1 MKPCLEK
8 ENMIP
13 ASKVSIV
20 RTPKSPSGKDIEGAI
35 RKAINLIGGLGD
47 IISRKDLVLIN
58 PSWVAPPAD
67 PQSAVITSPEVT
79 KAVADIIRD
88 FGARPIIAE
97 SSAVGVDTEKVITN
111 SGYGDLREEGYEI
124 IDLKSTPKVKVGF
137 EWGEVLKKVETFELV
152 TRADVIISVPKMKT
166 HDQTEITCSLK
177 KLKGLVTDE
186 QKRWMHRV
194 GVFKGVVDIN
204 MLFKPRLSIV
214 DAILC
219 QEGLGPIFGRPV
231 EMNLIVAGKDLVA
244 VDSICGQI
252 MGYEAEEVPITK
264 CAADRALGFMDN
276 EMIEL
281 TGEPLENV
289 RRRFMR
295 SVEDDPVEVDGFS
308 LLFGGI
314 TCTGCRNTVM
324 SALADMRN
332 AGQLKYLPGVT
343 VITGNPRIEK
353 ALLRDEIV
361 AVGQC
366 VPAGKRGRRFVRGCP
381 PNNAYV
387 VDAIIGGR
395 EKVKRSYADKSLEET
410 ET

>member
-1 MKPCLEK
+1 M
-8 ENMIP
+8 
-13 ASKVSIV
+13 VSIV
-20 RTPKSPSGKDIEGAI
+20 RTPKNPSGKEIEGAI
-35 RKAINLIGGLGD
+35 RKAVDLMGGLDD

-58 PSWVAPPAD
+58 PSWVAPPTD

-79 KAVADIIRD
+79 KAIADIIRD
-88 FGARPIIAE
+88 FGGKPIIAE
-97 SSAVGVDTEKVITN
+97 SSAVGVDTEKVIAN
-111 SGYGDLREEGYEI
+111 SGYGDLREGGYEV
-124 IDLKSTPKVKVGF
+124 IDLKSSPKVKVGIDG
-137 EWGEVLKKVETFELV
+137 GEVLTEVETFELV
-152 TRADVIISVPKMKT
+152 TRANTIISVPKMKT

-186 QKRWMHRV
+186 QKRRMHRV
-194 GVFKGVVDIN
+194 GVFKGVVDVS

-252 MGYEAEEVPITK
+252 MGYEPEEVLITQW
-264 CAADRALGFMDN
+264 AADRGLGVMDN
-276 EMIEL
+276 EMIEVA
-281 TGEPLENV
+281 GEPLEKV
-289 RRRFMR
+289 KRRFMR

-314 TCTGCRNTVM
+314 TCTGCRNTIM
-324 SALADMRN
+324 SALVDMRN
-332 AGQLKYLPGVT
+332 AGQLQYLPGVT

-353 ALLRDEIV
+353 GLLKDEIV

-366 VPAGKRGRRFVRGCP
+366 VPEDKRGERFVRGCP

-395 EKVKRSYADKSLEET
+395 EKVRRMYAEESLEET
-410 ET
+410 EK

>member
-1 MKPCLEK
+1 MPR
-8 ENMIP
+8 
-13 ASKVSIV
+13 STVSNV
-20 RTPKSPSGKDIEGAI
+20 RTPKSPSGKEIEKSIRNAI
-35 RKAINLIGGLGD
+35 DLIGGLDD

-58 PSWVAPPAD
+58 PSWVAPPTD

-79 KAVADIIRD
+79 KAIADIIRD

-97 SSAVGVDTEKVITN
+97 SSAVGVDTENVITN
-111 SGYGDLREEGYEI
+111 SGYGALRREGYEV
-124 IDLKSTPKVKVGF
+124 IDLKSTPKVKVGI
-137 EWGEVLKKVETFELV
+137 EKGEVLKEVETFELV
-152 TRADVIISVPKMKT
+152 TRADAIISVPKMKT

-177 KLKGLVTDE
+177 KLKGLVTDG
-186 QKRWMHRV
+186 QKRRMHRI

-219 QEGLGPIFGRPV
+219 QEGLGPIFGHPV

-252 MGYEAEEVPITK
+252 MGYEPEEVLITK
-264 CAADRALGFMDN
+264 FAADRGLGVMDN
-276 EMIEL
+276 ETIEL
-281 TGEPLENV
+281 SGEPLRDV

-308 LLFGGI
+308 LLFGGV

-324 SALADMRN
+324 SALVDMKN

-343 VITGNPRIEK
+343 VITGDPDIEK
-353 ALLRDEIV
+353 AILKDKIV

-366 VPAGKRGRRFVRGCP
+366 VPGNKRGKRFVTGCP

-395 EKVKRSYADKSLEET
+395 EKVKRMYAEESLDET
-410 ET
+410 EQ

>member
-1 MKPCLEK
+1 MPR
-8 ENMIP
+8 
-13 ASKVSIV
+13 SRVSIV
-20 RTPKSPSGKDIEGAI
+20 KTPQNPSRMEIEGAI
-35 RKAINLIGGLGD
+35 RRALDLIGGLND
-47 IISRKDLVLIN
+47 IISRRDLVLIN
-58 PSWVAPPAD
+58 PSWVAPPTD
-67 PQSAVITSPEVT
+67 PGSAVITSPEVT
-79 KAVADIIRD
+79 RAVVDIIRD

-97 SSAVGVDTEKVITN
+97 SSAVGVDTEKVIAN
-111 SGYGDLREEGYEI
+111 SGYGELRRDGYEVV
-124 IDLKSTPKVKVGF
+124 DLKSTPTVTVTLEG
-137 EWGEVLKKVETFELV
+137 GEILKEVETFELV
-152 TRADVIISVPKMKT
+152 ARADVIVSLPKMKT

-177 KLKGLVTDE
+177 KLKGLVSDE
-186 QKRWMHRV
+186 QKRRMHRR

-204 MLFKPRLSIV
+204 MLFKPKLSIV
-214 DAILC
+214 DAIIC
-219 QEGLGPIFGRPV
+219 QEGLGPIFGHPV

-252 MGYEAEEVPITK
+252 MGYEPGEVLITQ
-264 CAADRALGFMDN
+264 CAAERGLGVMDS

-281 TGEPLENV
+281 VGEPLENV

-324 SALADMRN
+324 SALVDMRN

-343 VITGNPRIEK
+343 VITGDPDIPDTMV
-353 ALLRDEIV
+353 RDQIV

-366 VPAGKRGRRFVRGCP
+366 VSKDKRGKRFVKGCP

-395 EKVKRSYADKSLEET
+395 EKVRRMYADKPLEET
-410 ET
+410 EE

>member
-1 MKPCLEK
+1 MPR
-8 ENMIP
+8 
-13 ASKVSIV
+13 STVSNV
-20 RTPKSPSGKDIEGAI
+20 RTPRSPSGKEIEKSIRNAI
-35 RKAINLIGGLGD
+35 DLIGGLDD

-58 PSWVAPPAD
+58 PSWVAPPTD

-79 KAVADIIRD
+79 KAIADIIRD

-97 SSAVGVDTEKVITN
+97 SSAVGVDTENVITN
-111 SGYGDLREEGYEI
+111 SGYGALRREGYEV
-124 IDLKSTPKVKVGF
+124 IDLKSTPKVTVGI
-137 EWGEVLKKVETFELV
+137 EEGEVLKEVETFELV
-152 TRADVIISVPKMKT
+152 TRADAIISVPKMKT

-177 KLKGLVTDE
+177 KLKGLVTDG
-186 QKRWMHRV
+186 QKRRMHRI

-204 MLFKPRLSIV
+204 ILFKPRLSIV

-219 QEGLGPIFGRPV
+219 QEGLGPIFGHPV

-252 MGYEAEEVPITK
+252 MGYEPEEVLITK
-264 CAADRALGFMDN
+264 FAADRGLGVMDN
-276 EMIEL
+276 ETIEL
-281 TGEPLENV
+281 SGEPLRDV

-308 LLFGGI
+308 LLFGGV

-324 SALADMRN
+324 SALVDMRN

-343 VITGNPRIEK
+343 VITGDPDIEK
-353 ALLRDEIV
+353 AILKDKIV

-366 VPAGKRGRRFVRGCP
+366 VPGDKRGKRFVTGCP

-395 EKVKRSYADKSLEET
+395 EKVKRMYAEESLEET
-410 ET
+410 EK

>member
-1 MKPCLEK
+1 MPGS
-8 ENMIP
+8 
-13 ASKVSIV
+13 AVSIA
-20 RTPKSPSGKDIEGAI
+20 RTPRSPSREEIKGAVT
-35 RKAINLIGGLGD
+35 KAIDLIGGLED

-58 PSWVAPPAD
+58 PSWVAPPTD

-79 KAVADIIRD
+79 RAVADIVRD
-88 FGARPIIAE
+88 LGARPVIAE
-97 SSAVGVDTEKVITN
+97 SSAVGVDTENVIAG
-111 SGYGDLREEGYEI
+111 SGYGDLRREGYEV
-124 IDLKSTPKVKVGF
+124 IDLKSTPKITADIKG
-137 EWGEVLKKVETFELV
+137 GEILKKVETFELV
-152 TRADVIISVPKMKT
+152 AQADVIISVPKMKT

-186 QKRWMHRV
+186 QKRKMHRK

-204 MLFKPRLSIV
+204 MFLKPRLAIV

-231 EMNLIVAGKDLVA
+231 EMNLIIAGKDLVA

-252 MGYEAEEVPITK
+252 MGYEPGEVLITK
-264 CAADRALGFMDN
+264 FAAERGLGVMDR

-281 TGEPLENV
+281 PGEPLESV
-289 RRRFMR
+289 KRRFMR

-324 SALADMRN
+324 SALIDMRN
-332 AGQLKYLPGVT
+332 AGQLKYLPGIT
-343 VITGNPRIEK
+343 VITGDPDIPKAIPR
-353 ALLRDEIV
+353 DGIV
-361 AVGQC
+361 SVGQC
-366 VPAGKRGRRFVRGCP
+366 VPKEKRGRRFVRGCP

-395 EKVKRSYADKSLEET
+395 EKVRRMYAEKSLKET
-410 ET
+410 EQ

>member
-1 MKPCLEK
+1 MPR
-8 ENMIP
+8 
-13 ASKVSIV
+13 STVSNV
-20 RTPKSPSGKDIEGAI
+20 RTPKSPSGKEIEKSIRNAI
-35 RKAINLIGGLGD
+35 DLIGGLDD

-58 PSWVAPPAD
+58 PSWVAPPTD

-79 KAVADIIRD
+79 KAIADIIRD

-97 SSAVGVDTEKVITN
+97 SSAVGVDTENVITN
-111 SGYGDLREEGYEI
+111 SGYGVLRREGYEV
-124 IDLKSTPKVKVGF
+124 IDLKSTPKVKVGI
-137 EWGEVLKKVETFELV
+137 EQGEVLKEVETFELV
-152 TRADVIISVPKMKT
+152 TRADAIISVPKMKT

-177 KLKGLVTDE
+177 KLKGLVTDG
-186 QKRWMHRV
+186 QKRRMHRI

-204 MLFKPRLSIV
+204 MLFKPRLAIV

-219 QEGLGPIFGRPV
+219 QEGLGPIFGHPV

-252 MGYEAEEVPITK
+252 MGYEPEEVLITK
-264 CAADRALGFMDN
+264 FAADRGLGVMDN

-281 TGEPLENV
+281 AGEPLRDV
-289 RRRFMR
+289 RKRFMR

-308 LLFGGI
+308 LLFGGV

-324 SALADMRN
+324 SALVDMRN

-343 VITGNPRIEK
+343 VITGDPDIEK
-353 ALLRDEIV
+353 AILKDKIV

-366 VPAGKRGRRFVRGCP
+366 VPGNKRGKRFVTGCP

-395 EKVKRSYADKSLEET
+395 EKVKRMYAEESLEET
-410 ET
+410 EE

>member
-1 MKPCLEK
+1 MP
-8 ENMIP
+8 M
-13 ASKVSIV
+13 SRVSIV
-20 RTPKSPSGKDIEGAI
+20 RTPQNPSGREIEHAI
-35 RKAINLIGGLGD
+35 RRALGLIGGLDD
-47 IISRKDLVLIN
+47 IMSRSGLVLIN
-58 PSWVAPPAD
+58 PSLVAPPTD
-67 PQSAVITSPEVT
+67 PASAVITAPEVT
-79 KAVADIIRD
+79 RAVADIIRD

-97 SSAVGVDTEKVITN
+97 SSAVGVDTEKVIAN
-111 SGYGDLREEGYEI
+111 SGYGELRRDGYEVV
-124 IDLKSTPKVKVGF
+124 DLKSTPTVTMTLGG
-137 EWGEVLKKVETFELV
+137 GEILKKVETFELV
-152 TRADVIISVPKMKT
+152 ARADAIVSLPKMKT

-186 QKRWMHRV
+186 QKRRMHKR

-204 MLFKPRLSIV
+204 TLFKPKLSIV

-219 QEGLGPIFGRPV
+219 QEGLGPIFGHPV
-231 EMNLIVAGKDLVA
+231 EMDLIVAGKDLVA

-252 MGYEAEEVPITK
+252 MGYGPGEVLITK
-264 CAADRALGFMDN
+264 FAAERGLGVMDN
-276 EMIEL
+276 ETIEVV
-281 TGEPLENV
+281 GEPLENV

-324 SALADMRN
+324 SALVDMRN

-343 VITGNPRIEK
+343 VIAGDPHIPETM
-353 ALLRDEIV
+353 ARDHIV

-366 VPAGKRGRRFVRGCP
+366 VPKDKRGKRFVRGCP

-387 VDAIIGGR
+387 VDTIIGGR
-395 EKVKRSYADKSLEET
+395 EKVRRMYADKSLEET
-410 ET
+410 EE

>member
-1 MKPCLEK
+1 MPR
-8 ENMIP
+8 
-13 ASKVSIV
+13 STVSNV
-20 RTPKSPSGKDIEGAI
+20 RTPKSPSGKEIEKSIRNAI
-35 RKAINLIGGLGD
+35 DLIGGLD
-47 IISRKDLVLIN
+47 EIISRKDLVLIN
-58 PSWVAPPAD
+58 PSWVAPPTD

-79 KAVADIIRD
+79 KAIADIIRD

-97 SSAVGVDTEKVITN
+97 SSAVGVDTENVITN
-111 SGYGDLREEGYEI
+111 SGYGALRREGYEV
-124 IDLKSTPKVKVGF
+124 IDLKSTPKVKVGV
-137 EWGEVLKKVETFELV
+137 EEGEVLKEVATFELV
-152 TRADVIISVPKMKT
+152 TRADAIISVPKMKT

-177 KLKGLVTDE
+177 KLKGLVTDG
-186 QKRWMHRV
+186 QKRRMHRI

-219 QEGLGPIFGRPV
+219 QEGLGPIFGHPV

-252 MGYEAEEVPITK
+252 MGYEPEEVLITK
-264 CAADRALGFMDN
+264 FAADRGLGVMDN

-281 TGEPLENV
+281 AGESLRDV
-289 RRRFMR
+289 RKRFMR

-308 LLFGGI
+308 LLFGGV

-324 SALADMRN
+324 SALVDMRN

-343 VITGNPRIEK
+343 VITGDPDIERAILK
-353 ALLRDEIV
+353 DKIV

-366 VPAGKRGRRFVRGCP
+366 VPGGKRGKRFVTGCP

-395 EKVKRSYADKSLEET
+395 EKVKRMYAKESLEES
-410 ET
+410 EK

>member
-1 MKPCLEK
+1 MPR
-8 ENMIP
+8 
-13 ASKVSIV
+13 STVSNV
-20 RTPKSPSGKDIEGAI
+20 RTPKSPSGKEIEKSIRNAI
-35 RKAINLIGGLGD
+35 DLIGGLD
-47 IISRKDLVLIN
+47 EIISRKDLVLIN
-58 PSWVAPPAD
+58 PSWVAPPTD

-79 KAVADIIRD
+79 KAIADIIRD

-97 SSAVGVDTEKVITN
+97 SSAVGVDTENVITN
-111 SGYGDLREEGYEI
+111 SGYGALRREGYEV
-124 IDLKSTPKVKVGF
+124 IDLKSTPKVKVGI
-137 EWGEVLKKVETFELV
+137 EEGEVLKEVETFELV
-152 TRADVIISVPKMKT
+152 TRADAIISVPKMKT

-177 KLKGLVTDE
+177 KLKGLVTDG
-186 QKRWMHRV
+186 QKRRMHRR

-219 QEGLGPIFGRPV
+219 QEGLGPIFGHPV

-252 MGYEAEEVPITK
+252 MGYEPEEVLITTF
-264 CAADRALGFMDN
+264 AADRGLGVMDN

-281 TGEPLENV
+281 AGEPLRDV

-308 LLFGGI
+308 LLFGGV

-324 SALADMRN
+324 SALVDMRN

-343 VITGNPRIEK
+343 VITGDPDIEK
-353 ALLRDEIV
+353 AILKDKIV

-366 VPAGKRGRRFVRGCP
+366 VPGNKRGKRFVTGCP

-395 EKVKRSYADKSLEET
+395 EKVKRMYAEESLDET
-410 ET
+410 EE

>member
-1 MKPCLEK
+1 MPRS
-8 ENMIP
+8 M
-13 ASKVSIV
+13 VSIV
-20 RTPKSPSGKDIEGAI
+20 RTPKNPSGKEIEGAI
-35 RKAINLIGGLGD
+35 RKAVDLMGGLDD

-58 PSWVAPPAD
+58 PSWVAPPTD

-79 KAVADIIRD
+79 KAIADIIRD
-88 FGARPIIAE
+88 FGGKPIIAE
-97 SSAVGVDTEKVITN
+97 SSAVGVDTEKVIAN
-111 SGYGDLREEGYEI
+111 SGYGDLREGGYEV
-124 IDLKSTPKVKVGF
+124 IDLKSSPKVKVGIDG
-137 EWGEVLKKVETFELV
+137 GEVLTEVETFELV
-152 TRADVIISVPKMKT
+152 TRANTIISVPKMKT

-186 QKRWMHRV
+186 QKRRMHRV
-194 GVFKGVVDIN
+194 GVFKGVVDVS

-252 MGYEAEEVPITK
+252 MGYEPEEVLITQW
-264 CAADRALGFMDN
+264 AADRGLGVMDN
-276 EMIEL
+276 EMIEVA
-281 TGEPLENV
+281 GEPLENV
-289 RRRFMR
+289 KRRFMR

-314 TCTGCRNTVM
+314 TCTGCRNTIM
-324 SALADMRN
+324 SALVDMRN
-332 AGQLKYLPGVT
+332 AGQLQYLPGVT

-353 ALLRDEIV
+353 GLLKDEIV

-366 VPAGKRGRRFVRGCP
+366 VPEDKRGERFVRGCP

-395 EKVKRSYADKSLEET
+395 EKVRRMYAEESLEET
-410 ET
+410 EK

>member
-1 MKPCLEK
+1 MPR
-8 ENMIP
+8 
-13 ASKVSIV
+13 STVSNV
-20 RTPKSPSGKDIEGAI
+20 RTPKSPSGKEIEKSIRNAI
-35 RKAINLIGGLGD
+35 DLIGGLDD
-47 IISRKDLVLIN
+47 IISGKDLVLIN
-58 PSWVAPPAD
+58 PSWVAPPTD

-97 SSAVGVDTEKVITN
+97 SSAVGVDTENVITN
-111 SGYGDLREEGYEI
+111 SGYGALRREGYEV
-124 IDLKSTPKVKVGF
+124 IDLKSTPKVTVGI
-137 EWGEVLKKVETFELV
+137 EEGEVLKEVETFELV
-152 TRADVIISVPKMKT
+152 TRADAIISVPKMKT

-177 KLKGLVTDE
+177 KLKGLVTDG
-186 QKRWMHRV
+186 QKRRMHRI

-219 QEGLGPIFGRPV
+219 QEGLGPIFGHPV

-252 MGYEAEEVPITK
+252 MGYEPEEVLITK
-264 CAADRALGFMDN
+264 FAADRGLGVMDN
-276 EMIEL
+276 ETIEL
-281 TGEPLENV
+281 SGEPLRDM

-308 LLFGGI
+308 LLFGGV

-324 SALADMRN
+324 SALVDMRN
-332 AGQLKYLPGVT
+332 AGQLKYLPDVT
-343 VITGNPRIEK
+343 VITGDPDIEK
-353 ALLRDEIV
+353 AILKDKIV

-366 VPAGKRGRRFVRGCP
+366 VPGNKRGKRFVTGCP

-395 EKVKRSYADKSLEET
+395 EKVKRMYAEESLEET
-410 ET
+410 EK

>member
-1 MKPCLEK
+1 MPR
-8 ENMIP
+8 
-13 ASKVSIV
+13 SKVSIV
-20 RTPKSPSGKDIEGAI
+20 RTPKSPSGKEIEGAI
-35 RKAINLIGGLGD
+35 RQAIDLIGGLD
-47 IISRKDLVLIN
+47 DTISRKDLVLIN
-58 PSWVAPPAD
+58 PTLVAPPTD

-79 KAVADIIRD
+79 RAVADIVQD
-88 FGARPIIAE
+88 FGSRPIIAE

-111 SGYGDLREEGYEI
+111 SGYGELRTEDYEV
-124 IDLKSTPKVKVGF
+124 IDLKSTTKVTVGI
-137 EWGEVLKKVETFELV
+137 EGGEILKEMETFELV
-152 TRADVIISVPKMKT
+152 TRADVIISLPKMKT
-166 HDQTEITCSLK
+166 HDQTELTCSLK

-186 QKRWMHRV
+186 QKRRMHRT

-252 MGYEAEEVPITK
+252 MGYKPEEVLITK
-264 CAADRALGFMDN
+264 FAAERGLGVMDN

-281 TGEPLENV
+281 AGESLENV

-308 LLFGGI
+308 LLFGGV

-324 SALADMRN
+324 SALVDMRN

-343 VITGNPRIEK
+343 VITGDPDIPK
-353 ALLRDEIV
+353 AIPSDEIV

-366 VPAGKRGRRFVRGCP
+366 VPGDKRGRRFVRGCP

-387 VDAIIGGR
+387 VNAIIGGR
-395 EKVKRSYADKSLEET
+395 EKVRRMYAEKSLEET
-410 ET
+410 EE

>member
-1 MKPCLEK
+1 MPR
-8 ENMIP
+8 
-13 ASKVSIV
+13 STVSNV
-20 RTPKSPSGKDIEGAI
+20 RTSKSPSGKEIEKSIRNAI
-35 RKAINLIGGLGD
+35 DLIGGLDD
-47 IISRKDLVLIN
+47 IISRKALVLIN
-58 PSWVAPPAD
+58 PSWVAPPTD
-67 PQSAVITSPEVT
+67 PQSAVITSPAVT
-79 KAVADIIRD
+79 KAIADIIRD

-97 SSAVGVDTEKVITN
+97 SSAVGVDTENVITN
-111 SGYGDLREEGYEI
+111 SGYGVLRREGYEV
-124 IDLKSTPKVKVGF
+124 IDLKSTPKVKVGI
-137 EWGEVLKKVETFELV
+137 EEGEVLKEVETFELV
-152 TRADVIISVPKMKT
+152 TRADAIISVPKMKT

-177 KLKGLVTDE
+177 KLKGLVTDG
-186 QKRWMHRV
+186 QKRRMHRI

-219 QEGLGPIFGRPV
+219 QEGLGPIFGHPV

-252 MGYEAEEVPITK
+252 MGYEPEEVLITTF
-264 CAADRALGFMDN
+264 AADRGLGVMDN

-281 TGEPLENV
+281 AGEPLRDV
-289 RRRFMR
+289 RKRFMR

-308 LLFGGI
+308 LLFGGV

-324 SALADMRN
+324 SALVDMRN

-343 VITGNPRIEK
+343 VITGDPDIEK
-353 ALLRDEIV
+353 AILNDKIV

-366 VPAGKRGRRFVRGCP
+366 VPGNKRGKRFVTGCP

-395 EKVKRSYADKSLEET
+395 EKVKRMYAEESLEET
-410 ET
+410 EK

>member
-1 MKPCLEK
+1 
-8 ENMIP
+8 
-13 ASKVSIV
+13 
-20 RTPKSPSGKDIEGAI
+20 
-35 RKAINLIGGLGD
+35 
-47 IISRKDLVLIN
+47 
-58 PSWVAPPAD
+58 
-67 PQSAVITSPEVT
+67 VITSPEVT
-79 KAVADIIRD
+79 KAIADIIRD
-88 FGARPIIAE
+88 FGARPTIAE
-97 SSAVGVDTEKVITN
+97 SSAVGVDTENVITN
-111 SGYGDLREEGYEI
+111 SGYGALRREGYEV
-124 IDLKSTPKVKVGF
+124 IDLKSTPKVKVGI
-137 EWGEVLKKVETFELV
+137 EEGEVLKEVETFELV
-152 TRADVIISVPKMKT
+152 TRADAIISVPKMKT

-177 KLKGLVTDE
+177 KLKGLVTDG
-186 QKRWMHRV
+186 QKRRMHRI

-219 QEGLGPIFGRPV
+219 QEGLGPIFGHPV

-252 MGYEAEEVPITK
+252 MGYEPEEVLITTF
-264 CAADRALGFMDN
+264 AADRGLGVMDN

-281 TGEPLENV
+281 AGEPLRDV
-289 RRRFMR
+289 RKRFMR

-308 LLFGGI
+308 LLFGGV

-324 SALADMRN
+324 SALVDMRN

-343 VITGNPRIEK
+343 VITGDPDIEK
-353 ALLRDEIV
+353 AILKDKIV

-366 VPAGKRGRRFVRGCP
+366 VPGNKRGKRFVTGCP

-395 EKVKRSYADKSLEET
+395 EKVKRMYAEESLEET
-410 ET
+410 EK

>member
-1 MKPCLEK
+1 MPR
-8 ENMIP
+8 
-13 ASKVSIV
+13 STVSNV
-20 RTPKSPSGKDIEGAI
+20 RTPKSPSGKEIEKSI
-35 RKAINLIGGLGD
+35 RNALDLIGGLDD

-58 PSWVAPPAD
+58 PSWVAPPTD

-79 KAVADIIRD
+79 KAIADIIRD

-97 SSAVGVDTEKVITN
+97 SSAVGVDTENVITN
-111 SGYGDLREEGYEI
+111 SGYGALRREGYEV
-124 IDLKSTPKVKVGF
+124 IDLKSTPKVKVGI
-137 EWGEVLKKVETFELV
+137 EEGEVLKEVETFELV
-152 TRADVIISVPKMKT
+152 TRADAIISVPKMKT

-177 KLKGLVTDE
+177 KLKGLVTDG
-186 QKRWMHRV
+186 QKRRMHRI
-194 GVFKGVVDIN
+194 GVFKGGVDIN
-204 MLFKPRLSIV
+204 ILFKPRLSIV

-219 QEGLGPIFGRPV
+219 QEGLGPIFGHPV

-252 MGYEAEEVPITK
+252 MGYEPEEVLITAF
-264 CAADRALGFMDN
+264 AADRGLGVMDN

-281 TGEPLENV
+281 AGEPLRDV
-289 RRRFMR
+289 RKRFMR

-308 LLFGGI
+308 LLFGGV

-324 SALADMRN
+324 SALVDMRN

-343 VITGNPRIEK
+343 VITGDPDIEK
-353 ALLRDEIV
+353 AILKDKIV

-366 VPAGKRGRRFVRGCP
+366 VPGNKRGKRFVTGCP

-387 VDAIIGGR
+387 VDAIIVGR
-395 EKVKRSYADKSLEET
+395 EKVKRVYAEESLEET
-410 ET
+410 EK